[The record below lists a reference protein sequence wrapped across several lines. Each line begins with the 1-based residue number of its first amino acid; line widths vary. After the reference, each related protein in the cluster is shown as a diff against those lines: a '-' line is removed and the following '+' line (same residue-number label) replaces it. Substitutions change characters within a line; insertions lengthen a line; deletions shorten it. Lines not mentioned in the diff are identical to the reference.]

1 MTAQLSPPENFE
13 ILVEQYVR
21 LRDTLKKADED
32 HKKKTSAAREY
43 RDQLEAKLLAKL
55 NEAGGDSV
63 KTKEGTVYRT
73 TRRSASVT
81 DGDTF
86 RQFIIEGE
94 LFDLVDWKAN
104 APAVADYIEEHEA
117 PPPGINF
124 TTTFTVGVRRA

>member
-1 MTAQLSPPENFE
+1 MNAPISPPENFE

-32 HKKKTSAAREY
+32 HKEKTKAAREY

-73 TRRSASVT
+73 TRRSASVA

-86 RQFIIEGE
+86 RKFIIEQE
-94 LFDLVDWKAN
+94 LFDLVDWRAN
-104 APAVADYIEEHEA
+104 APAVADFIEEEGA

-124 TTTFTVGVRRA
+124 STSFTVGVRRA

>member
-13 ILVEQYVR
+13 MLVEQYVR

-32 HKKKTSAAREY
+32 HKEKTRAAREY
-43 RDQLEAKLLAKL
+43 KEQLETRLLQKL

-73 TRRSASVT
+73 TRRSASVA

-86 RQFIIEGE
+86 RKFIIEQE
-94 LFDLVDWKAN
+94 LFDLVDWRAN
-104 APAVADYIEEHEA
+104 APAVGEYIEEAGA
-117 PPPGINF
+117 PPPGVNY
-124 TTTFTVGVRRA
+124 TTAFTVGVRRA

>member
-32 HKKKTSAAREY
+32 HKEKTRAAREY
-43 RDQLEAKLLAKL
+43 KEELETKLLAKL
-55 NEAGGDSV
+55 NEAGGESV

-73 TRRSASVT
+73 TKRSASVA
-81 DGDTF
+81 DGDVF
-86 RQFIIEGE
+86 RKFIIEHE
-94 LFDLVDWKAN
+94 LFDLVDWRAN
-104 APAVADYIEEHEA
+104 APAVGEYIEEEGA

-124 TTTFTVGVRRA
+124 STAFTVGVRRA

>member
-32 HKKKTSAAREY
+32 HKEKTRAAREY
-43 RDQLEAKLLAKL
+43 KEELETKLLAKL
-55 NEAGGDSV
+55 NEAGGESV

-73 TRRSASVT
+73 TKRTASVA
-81 DGDTF
+81 DGDVF
-86 RQFIIEGE
+86 RKFIIEHE
-94 LFDLVDWKAN
+94 LFDLVDWRAN
-104 APAVADYIEEHEA
+104 APAVGEYIEEEGA

-124 TTTFTVGVRRA
+124 STAFTVGVRRA